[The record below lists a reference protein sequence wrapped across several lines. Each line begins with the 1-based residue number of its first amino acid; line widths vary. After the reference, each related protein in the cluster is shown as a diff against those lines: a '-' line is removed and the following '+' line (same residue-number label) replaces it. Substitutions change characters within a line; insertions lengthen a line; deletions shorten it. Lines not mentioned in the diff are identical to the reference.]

1 MVFWF
6 VYLTVWFV
14 PHAKSLISGLGKIS
28 TLFFVFSTKV
38 IIGLGSLT
46 VAKLIAPALSIYS
59 PLVLCPNCP
68 YSGKPNEYKVPLQ
81 SSKMLNSAPQPTFT
95 IGGPLYLTYKS
106 NTFFIWKFKKLQ
118 VQWMIKTLIH
128 SSYKIE
134 NYINNFNTEYEF
146 KFQINW
152 WIINY
157 KICLYN
163 Q

>member
-1 MVFWF
+1 MKNDQDDFCF

-68 YSGKPNEYKVPLQ
+68 YSGKPKEYKVPLQ

-95 IGGPLYLTYKS
+95 IGGPLYLTYKL
-106 NTFFIWKFKKLQ
+106 NTFFYLQISNIFKVKKLYRSNG
-118 VQWMIKTLIH
+118 W
-128 SSYKIE
+128 
-134 NYINNFNTEYEF
+134 
-146 KFQINW
+146 
-152 WIINY
+152 
-157 KICLYN
+157 
-163 Q
+163 

>member
-1 MVFWF
+1 MSKPSITSKSPRICFFMVINSYLKEMTNSNYKKTIKMFFCF
-6 VYLTVWFV
+6 VYFTVWFV

-95 IGGPLYLTYKS
+95 IGGPLYLT
-106 NTFFIWKFKKLQ
+106 
-118 VQWMIKTLIH
+118 
-128 SSYKIE
+128 
-134 NYINNFNTEYEF
+134 
-146 KFQINW
+146 
-152 WIINY
+152 
-157 KICLYN
+157 
-163 Q
+163 